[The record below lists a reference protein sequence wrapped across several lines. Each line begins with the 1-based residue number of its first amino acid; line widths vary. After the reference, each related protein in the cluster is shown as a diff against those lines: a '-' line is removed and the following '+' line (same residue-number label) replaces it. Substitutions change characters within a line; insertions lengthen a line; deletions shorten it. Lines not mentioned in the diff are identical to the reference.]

1 MTSLRRVLPALG
13 TSLLVVP
20 LLVAGTTAHTAAPD
34 GRASAAR
41 TTTSGHVWPAATA
54 VAWQRIAIRTIYAE
68 GALAPPVGG
77 LYLAFTSRAVHD
89 AALGA
94 RHRGRVV
101 ATAAVATAAHDVL
114 EQYFP
119 ASDAALDADLA
130 STMATLPTAPWAA
143 ARVAIGTAIGASAA
157 DTVIAS
163 RVDDGRGD
171 PSIVYTKSAAPGV
184 WPASGPGGMSAA
196 WLGFVDPVIDVE
208 PVALNGPD
216 ALTSPGYAKDYNEV
230 RRLGSATSTDRTPRQ
245 TAIALFFVPNAVVTY
260 RDALCR
266 YLDEEPLGL
275 LATTRLFARIDV
287 AVATTFIEAWRLKF
301 DVGFWRPFQAIAG
314 AATDGNDATKAEV
327 GWAPLVPNP
336 TYSDYTSGHAAGT
349 SPFAEV
355 VRRTLGDHVPLVL
368 RAVPDPTTGV
378 VVERSYATLTSL
390 EHDALHARIWGGL
403 HFRDAMRDGYLLGH
417 TTARRV
423 MRALH

>member
-1 MTSLRRVLPALG
+1 MTSLRRALPALAS
-13 TSLLVVP
+13 SLLVVP
-20 LLVAGTTAHTAAPD
+20 LLVAGTTAHTVAPD
-34 GRASAAR
+34 GRPVGVR

-54 VAWQRIAIRTIYAE
+54 VAWQRIAIRTIYTE

-89 AALGA
+89 AALAA

-101 ATAAVATAAHDVL
+101 TAAAVATAAHDVL
-114 EQYFP
+114 EEYFP
-119 ASDAALDADLA
+119 ASDGALDGDLA
-130 STMATLPTAPWAA
+130 TTMAGIPTGKRAA
-143 ARVAIGTAIGASAA
+143 AGAAIGAAAA
-157 DTVIAS
+157 DAMIAS

-171 PSIVYTKSAAPGV
+171 PKVVYTKTAAPGV

-196 WLGFVDPVIDVE
+196 WLGFVRPVIDVE

-230 RRLGSATSTDRTPRQ
+230 RRLGSATSTERTPRQ

-266 YLDEEPLGL
+266 YLDDEPLGV

-287 AVATTFIEAWRLKF
+287 AVATTFIAAWRLKY

-314 AATDGNDATKAEV
+314 AADDGNPATTVEA

-336 TYSDYTSGHAAGT
+336 AYSDYTSGHAAGT

-355 VRRTLGDHVPLVL
+355 VRRTLGDDVPLVL
-368 RAVPDPTTGV
+368 RAVPDAATGV
-378 VVERSYATLTSL
+378 VVERSYDTLTAL

-403 HFRDAMRDGYLLGH
+403 HFRDAMRDGYRLGH

-423 MRALH
+423 MRVLR

>member
-1 MTSLRRVLPALG
+1 MTSLRRALPALAS
-13 TSLLVVP
+13 SLLVVP
-20 LLVAGTTAHTAAPD
+20 LLVSGTTAHTATPD
-34 GRASAAR
+34 GRSAAVR
-41 TTTSGHVWPAATA
+41 ATTSGHVWPAETA
-54 VAWQRIAIRTIYAE
+54 VAWQRVAIRTIYTE

-89 AALGA
+89 AALAA
-94 RHRGRVV
+94 RHRGRV
-101 ATAAVATAAHDVL
+101 ATAAAVATAAHDVL

-130 STMATLPTAPWAA
+130 ATMAGLPAGHRAA
-143 ARVAIGTAIGASAA
+143 AGAAIGAAAA
-157 DTVIAS
+157 DAMIAS
-163 RVDDGRGD
+163 RLDDGRGD
-171 PSIVYTKSAAPGV
+171 PAIVYTKTAAPGV

-196 WLGFVDPVIDVE
+196 WLGFVDPLIDVA

-230 RRLGSATSTDRTPRQ
+230 RRLGSVASTERTPRQ

-266 YLDEEPLGL
+266 YLDDHPLGV

-287 AVATTFIEAWRLKF
+287 AVATTFIAAWRLKY

-314 AATDGNDATKAEV
+314 AAADGNPATKAEA

-336 TYSDYTSGHAAGT
+336 AYSDYTSGHAAGT

-355 VRRTLGDHVPLVL
+355 VRRTLGDDVPLVL
-368 RAVPDPTTGV
+368 RAIPDPTTGV
-378 VVERSYATLTSL
+378 VVERSYTTLTAL

-403 HFRDAMRDGYLLGH
+403 HFRDAMRDGYRLGH

-423 MRALH
+423 MWALR